1 MKIFDRPLDRVSV
14 RSRVHVTEVVT
25 VRYEPVRGDLNRD
38 GILTPA
44 DAAIAL
50 RLAAGGSAPCD
61 PATLA
66 AADVSRD
73 GHVTSLDALMI
84 LQAATDR

>member
-1 MKIFDRPLDRVSV
+1 MDSPQK
-14 RSRVHVTEVVT
+14 
-25 VRYEPVRGDLNRD
+25 GDHDHD

-61 PATLA
+61 PATLGRMPMSVA
-66 AADVSRD
+66 TNMLHPP
-73 GHVTSLDALMI
+73 GALVI
-84 LQAATDR
+84 LQAAAGRAR

>member
-1 MKIFDRPLDRVSV
+1 MDSPQK
-14 RSRVHVTEVVT
+14 
-25 VRYEPVRGDLNRD
+25 GDHDHD

-61 PATLA
+61 ASDAWTH
-66 AADVSRD
+66 ADVNGD
-73 GHVTSLDALMI
+73 GRGTSLDALVI
-84 LQAATDR
+84 LQGWLGGVIGL